1 MIDSKNWN
9 AREIHYY
16 LGYVHITFY
25 ISLFIVNKCVKVY
38 VSFQIIEVSHA
49 LSEVGERV
57 RSPSPCS
64 RPFTSHR
71 TNQNICENTFGI
83 TTIRVISLEA

>member
-49 LSEVGERV
+49 L
-57 RSPSPCS
+57 
-64 RPFTSHR
+64 
-71 TNQNICENTFGI
+71 
-83 TTIRVISLEA
+83 